1 MTRMIVIGMLL
12 VLCLP
17 AATAQARDDGGDQ
30 RVRVGG
36 ECSRGGKA
44 RLDLRA
50 RDGGIELEFEVEHV
64 RRGGL
69 WLVSVV
75 QEGRVVWR
83 GRVRASGSG
92 GGFEVRRRLPDLAG
106 ADRIAVRGRGPSGT
120 GCTAS
125 ATLPGR

>member
-1 MTRMIVIGMLL
+1 MARILTLGILL
-12 VLCLP
+12 CSLM
-17 AATAQARDDGGDQ
+17 AATAQARDGGDEQ
-30 RVRVGG
+30 RVRIAA

-50 RDGGIELEFEVEHV
+50 RDRGIELRFEVEHV

-69 WLVSVV
+69 WQVTVV

-83 GRVRASGSG
+83 GRVRASRSG
-92 GGFEVRRRLPDLAG
+92 GGFEVRRGLADLSG
-106 ADRIAVRGRGPSGT
+106 ADRITVRGRGPSGT

-125 ATLPGR
+125 ATLPGG